1 MRRPSLLF
9 ATVAALA
16 LLACSDGDDHPPA
29 TAPSAEELT
38 AQGGDA
44 TVDLGGSGA
53 FAQPVPG
60 LDGEQRTTFAVGNN
74 FFNDNWVTAPASTT
88 GRDGLGPLFNAQSC
102 SSCHFRDGRAQ
113 PPDDADDPE

>member
-1 MRRPSLLF
+1 MRRPYLLL
-9 ATVAALA
+9 VSAAAVA
-16 LLACSDGDDHPPA
+16 LLACSGSDDDDA
-29 TAPSAEELT
+29 SAPTPTAEELT

-44 TVDLGGSGA
+44 TVDIAGSGA

-60 LDGEQRTTFAVGNN
+60 LTGEQRRTFAVGNN

-102 SSCHFRDGRAQ
+102 SSCHFRDGRGA
-113 PPDDADDPE
+113 AARRR